1 MSNEAD
7 YYRLSVADFRDGLD
21 RFLYS
26 NNMQFSS
33 KDKDRD
39 KNGSGKCAVNRKGG
53 FWYNNCGVLFP
64 HSEASGIQPEGVCMG
79 LYPGNGAGMVCSKT
93 FQLLMRR
100 KK

>member
-1 MSNEAD
+1 MLLILEMAWIDSFTQIICNFHQKTRTEIKTEVENAP
-7 YYRLSVADFRDGLD
+7 LT
-21 RFLYS
+21 
-26 NNMQFSS
+26 
-33 KDKDRD
+33 
-39 KNGSGKCAVNRKGG
+39 GKVV